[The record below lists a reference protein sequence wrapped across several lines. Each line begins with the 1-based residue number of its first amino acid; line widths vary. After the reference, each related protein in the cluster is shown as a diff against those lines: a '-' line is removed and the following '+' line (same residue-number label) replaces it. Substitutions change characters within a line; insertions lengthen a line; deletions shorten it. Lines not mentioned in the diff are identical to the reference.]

1 MRIGIGDLTCSYQP
15 QIVAAANAKGIPP
28 SLALAVVTQ
37 ESSCNPNA
45 TSPANTNGTQDFGLF
60 QLNSSN
66 LASWGVTNPLDPTQ
80 NINAGVNYLS
90 QLYSQYGGN
99 VQQTLAAYN
108 AGPGNVAQGTVP
120 AATTQT
126 YVPNI
131 LNYQAQW
138 NAQLG
143 TSDTVPGS
151 DSDTAA
157 EIAWLNGTG
166 PMPASTTDTTDASG
180 DGTDN
185 TTLYLAAGA
194 LALFAAWAFLG

>member
-15 QIVAAANAKGIPP
+15 QITAAANAKGIPP
-28 SLALAVVTQ
+28 SLALALVTQ

-66 LASWGVTNPLDPTQ
+66 LASFGVTNPLDPAQ

-90 QLYSQYGGN
+90 QLYNQYGGN

-108 AGPGNVAQGTVP
+108 AGPGNVAKGTVP
-120 AATTQT
+120 ASTTQT

-138 NAQLG
+138 DAQLG
-143 TSDTVPGS
+143 GS
-151 DSDTAA
+151 DATTAA
-157 EIAWLNGTG
+157 DNTG
-166 PMPASTTDTTDASG
+166 ASTDTTDLAGLLG

-185 TTLYLAAGA
+185 TSLYLAAGA